1 MEYQSYVAE
10 LTESL
15 STINITEM
23 NGAIK
28 LVRKRI
34 SEGETIWVFGNGG
47 SGATASH
54 ASCDLSKGVFNKLR
68 QKSKVISL
76 NDLQFSLSA
85 WINDHGFEESVAN
98 MLNSLAK
105 AQDVLVLISGSGN
118 SANLMPAIES
128 ARKIGM
134 GVITM
139 TGFEGGNIGT
149 EGDYNIIVKSGDM
162 QIVENAH
169 MALAHWIFKCIE

>member
-15 STINITEM
+15 ATINVTEM
-23 NGAIK
+23 NGAIE
-28 LVRKRI
+28 LIRKRI
-34 SEGETIWVFGNGG
+34 KEGETIWIFGNGG

-54 ASCDLSKGVFNKLR
+54 ASCDLSKGIFNKSN

-76 NDLQFSLSA
+76 NDLQFSISA

-98 MLNSLAK
+98 MLSSLAK
-105 AQDVLVLISGSGN
+105 HQDLLVLISGSGN

-139 TGFEGGNIGT
+139 TGFKGGIIGS
-149 EGDYNIIVKSGDM
+149 EGDYNIIVNSGDM
-162 QIVENAH
+162 QVIENAH
-169 MALAHWIFKCIE
+169 MALVHWIFKCIE